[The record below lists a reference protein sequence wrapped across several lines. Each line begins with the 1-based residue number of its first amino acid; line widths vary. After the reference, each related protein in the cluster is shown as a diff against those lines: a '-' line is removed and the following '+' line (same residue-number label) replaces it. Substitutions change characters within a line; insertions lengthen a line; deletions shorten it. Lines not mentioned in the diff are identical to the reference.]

1 MIELRLDRGD
11 PLVERFLEVS
21 AEMFELGDTLSE
33 RIVAALG
40 VRALVASG
48 FRRILTPP
56 CHSLRAILAI
66 NRRRFD
72 WKQWL
77 R

>member
-21 AEMFELGDTLSE
+21 AEMFEHGDTLSE
-33 RIVAALG
+33 RIVTAFG
-40 VRALVASG
+40 IRALVARR
-48 FRRILTPP
+48 FRKILTPP
-56 CHSLRAILAI
+56 CHSLRNILAI
-66 NRRRFD
+66 NPRRFD
-72 WKQWL
+72 RKQWL